1 MTQSS
6 SANESQVGMKR
17 CATSCEMDESI
28 RLRLSLQKNQKPTQ
42 KRFSSVTCE
51 EVKEAAKG
59 VVPANTKSSNEWAL
73 KNLRAWV
80 SDRNARMSDEAVPD
94 DLLACEDADILCTW
108 MCCFV
113 QETRKENG
121 ENYPPSTLRLLL
133 AAFQRILCMN
143 KVPFN
148 LFDKSDLRFRDLQNT
163 LIVFA

>member
-1 MTQSS
+1 M
-6 SANESQVGMKR
+6 
-17 CATSCEMDESI
+17 
-28 RLRLSLQKNQKPTQ
+28 
-42 KRFSSVTCE
+42 
-51 EVKEAAKG
+51 AKG

-108 MCCFV
+108 VCRFA

-133 AAFQRILCMN
+133 IACPN
-143 KVPFN
+143 KKQNFAIE
-148 LFDKSDLRFRDLQNT
+148 KSE
-163 LIVFA
+163 